1 VSIPHNR
8 ARPIAFACQV
18 AIVNFY
24 EPYAILFSRAANA
37 LPGGFGIAAGRVD
50 ILARDIS
57 FNVVRGAAA
66 GEPRGAI

>member
-1 VSIPHNR
+1 M
-8 ARPIAFACQV
+8 
-18 AIVNFY
+18 NFY
-24 EPYAILFSRAANA
+24 EPYAILFSHAANA